1 MNIIRS
7 PNSAFTCNNNLRQI
21 GVLPEEKKRKTEM
34 DQDNRVEDL
43 ELISAHGHTNITNI
57 YRTTI
62 YEKDQNLTRKDLLQL
77 KI

>member
-1 MNIIRS
+1 
-7 PNSAFTCNNNLRQI
+7 
-21 GVLPEEKKRKTEM
+21 M

-62 YEKDQNLTRKDLLQL
+62 FEKDQNLITKDLLQL

>member
-7 PNSAFTCNNNLRQI
+7 PNSAFTYNNNLRRT
-21 GVLPEEKKRKTEM
+21 GVLPEKKKKRRTEM

-57 YRTTI
+57 YTVREANNI
-62 YEKDQNLTRKDLLQL
+62 
-77 KI
+77 

>member
-1 MNIIRS
+1 
-7 PNSAFTCNNNLRQI
+7 
-21 GVLPEEKKRKTEM
+21 M
-34 DQDNRVEDL
+34 DQDNKVDDL
-43 ELISAHGHTNITNI
+43 ELISAHGHTKITNI